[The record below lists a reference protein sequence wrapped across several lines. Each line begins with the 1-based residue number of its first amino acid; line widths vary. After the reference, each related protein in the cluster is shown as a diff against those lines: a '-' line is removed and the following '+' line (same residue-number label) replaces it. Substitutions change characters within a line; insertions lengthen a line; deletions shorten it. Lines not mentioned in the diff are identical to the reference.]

1 MSPSSALQTIQ
12 ARYLPLIQT
21 ELRDLFSAESFYS
34 DLYNK
39 FHYHMG
45 WLDSQLRPTSTLA
58 GKRVRPVL
66 CLLACEACGGALE
79 KALPAAAGVETLHN
93 FSLLHDDI
101 EDNSDSRRGQP
112 SVWKRWGVPQ
122 AINAGDGM
130 FALAHLA
137 FDHLPGRGVPLERAL
152 TARRAF
158 DQTCLTLTHGQ
169 YLDMS
174 FEERLDVSVDAYM
187 TMISGKTAA
196 LIAAS
201 AYLGAFLGG
210 ADDASAAHYRA
221 FGHHLG
227 LSFQVRDDILGI
239 WGDAVLTGKSTS
251 SDIETR
257 KKTLPVVYGLE
268 QSAKLRQLYA
278 QAITTEQVK
287 QVIQILD
294 ELGARKLA
302 EETAAEQHQ
311 KAMQALELAGASG
324 QAGQALEELAASL
337 LKRAN

>member
-1 MSPSSALQTIQ
+1 M
-12 ARYLPLIQT
+12 
-21 ELRDLFSAESFYS
+21 
-34 DLYNK
+34 

-45 WLDSQLRPTSTLA
+45 WLDGQLRPTSKPV
-58 GKRVRPVL
+58 GKRVRPLL

-79 KALPAAAGVETLHN
+79 WALPAAAGVETLHN

-101 EDNSDSRRGQP
+101 EDNSDSRRGRP
-112 SVWKRWGVPQ
+112 TVWKLWGAPQ
-122 AINAGDGM
+122 AINAGDAM

-137 FDHLPGRGVPLERAL
+137 FDRLPGRGAPVERAL
-152 TARRAF
+152 TARRVF

-174 FEERLDVSVDAYM
+174 FEERLDVSVDDYM

-196 LIAAS
+196 LIAVS

-210 ADDASAAHYRA
+210 ANDASAAHYRA
-221 FGHHLG
+221 FGQHLG
-227 LSFQVRDDILGI
+227 LSFQIQDDVLGI
-239 WGDAVLTGKSTS
+239 WGDAILTGKSTS

-278 QAITTEQVK
+278 QEIAAEQVAD
-287 QVIQILD
+287 VIQILD
-294 ELGARKLA
+294 ELGARTLA
-302 EETAAEQHQ
+302 EETAARHHQ
-311 KAMQALELAGASG
+311 QAMQALELTGAAG
-324 QAGQALEELAASL
+324 QAGRALKELAASL